1 MIIFI
6 NNNLAS
12 SLTRDVIMGDIE
24 YQNGTVVQLAAT
36 FNIDVPVNRFVYY
49 CILPMGKKAGIQ
61 EFRFYGN

>member
-1 MIIFI
+1 
-6 NNNLAS
+6 
-12 SLTRDVIMGDIE
+12 MGDIE